1 VNRERA
7 ITEVRCA
14 VLENAWEYGHST
26 ARASRSTD
34 LARMHVHRMR
44 RVAVRKNSRRVPISG
59 AAHQPAAIGVAAYLH
74 ARKVRHSIRR
84 SAVIGL

>member
-1 VNRERA
+1 MRSVGERLGIRPLNRA
-7 ITEVRCA
+7 CLA
-14 VLENAWEYGHST
+14 
-26 ARASRSTD
+26 RSTD